1 MLSKISQ
8 TEKDKYHM
16 ISLTWNLKQKKKKV
30 TTNTENEW
38 IGGCQGCRVGVQ
50 QDE

>member
-1 MLSKISQ
+1 MGGPR
-8 TEKDKYHM
+8 EKPK
-16 ISLTWNLKQKKKKV
+16 KKKKKKKV

-50 QDE
+50 QNE